1 MPVDAT
7 SSANSAA
14 NVAAY
19 STTNTRKP
27 KQTLGSDDF
36 MKLLAV
42 QFQSQDP
49 MKPMEDTAFIA
60 QMAQFSSLEQSNSM
74 VKEMGLLRSDQQNLA
89 ANSMLGRTVT
99 RRRQGRQSRHRP
111 GLGHPEHRRRPGPR
125 DRRQHLLPFHRHP
138 RRKYRPGSAAPGRLT
153 NVRLSTLDSQLSTS
167 QTTMSLIGTL
177 TSGVSA
183 LRTFSKGLE
192 VIGNNIANINTT
204 GYKSSQATFADSF
217 SNTLRASAPSSGA
230 TSSQSA
236 VQVGTGVQ
244 LASIQTNFNQGSLN
258 STGNVTDL
266 GISGKGFFIVQN
278 ATSGMQY
285 ATRDGQFRPD
295 DNGYLIT
302 TGGLRLQGM
311 MGTTVGDMQI
321 GASVPTGAELQSV
334 SFDTAGNMIESYS
347 DGTSATTGRVQ
358 LQNFNDP
365 SALMREG
372 SNLYSGL
379 TSAGPIGGGILAGS
393 NDPGASGLG
402 LIQSGTLE
410 SSNVDLTDQ
419 FSQLITTQRSF
430 QAGSR
435 LITVSDSILEDIVN
449 LKRS

>member
-1 MPVDAT
+1 
-7 SSANSAA
+7 
-14 NVAAY
+14 
-19 STTNTRKP
+19 
-27 KQTLGSDDF
+27 
-36 MKLLAV
+36 
-42 QFQSQDP
+42 
-49 MKPMEDTAFIA
+49 
-60 QMAQFSSLEQSNSM
+60 
-74 VKEMGLLRSDQQNLA
+74 
-89 ANSMLGRTVT
+89 
-99 RRRQGRQSRHRP
+99 
-111 GLGHPEHRRRPGPR
+111 
-125 DRRQHLLPFHRHP
+125 
-138 RRKYRPGSAAPGRLT
+138 
-153 NVRLSTLDSQLSTS
+153 
-167 QTTMSLIGTL
+167 MSLIGTL

-204 GYKSSQATFADSF
+204 GYKSSNATFADSF
-217 SNTLRASAPSSGA
+217 SNTLRASAPSSGT

-236 VQVGTGVQ
+236 IQVGTGVQ
-244 LASIQTNFNQGSLN
+244 LSSIQTNYSQGSLN

-295 DNGYLIT
+295 DNGFLIT

-311 MGTTVGDMQI
+311 MGGAVGDMKI
-321 GASVPTGAELQSV
+321 GASVPVGAELQSV

-358 LQNFNDP
+358 LQSFNDP
-365 SALMREG
+365 SALMRDG
-372 SNLYSGL
+372 ANLYTGINV
-379 TSAGPIGGGILAGS
+379 AGPIGGGILAGS
-393 NDPGASGLG
+393 NDPGSAGLG

>member
-1 MPVDAT
+1 MP
-7 SSANSAA
+7 
-14 NVAAY
+14 
-19 STTNTRKP
+19 
-27 KQTLGSDDF
+27 
-36 MKLLAV
+36 
-42 QFQSQDP
+42 
-49 MKPMEDTAFIA
+49 
-60 QMAQFSSLEQSNSM
+60 
-74 VKEMGLLRSDQQNLA
+74 
-89 ANSMLGRTVT
+89 
-99 RRRQGRQSRHRP
+99 
-111 GLGHPEHRRRPGPR
+111 
-125 DRRQHLLPFHRHP
+125 
-138 RRKYRPGSAAPGRLT
+138 
-153 NVRLSTLDSQLSTS
+153 
-167 QTTMSLIGTL
+167 LIGTL

-183 LRTFSKGLE
+183 LRTFGKGLE

-217 SNTLRASAPSSGA
+217 SNTLRASAPSSGT

-244 LASIQTNFNQGSLN
+244 LGSITTNFNQGALN

-266 GISGKGFFIVQN
+266 GISGKGFFIVEN

-311 MGTTVGDMQI
+311 MGSPAALGDMQI
-321 GASVPTGAELQSV
+321 GANVPAGAELQSV

-358 LQNFNDP
+358 LQNFTDP
-365 SALMREG
+365 SALMRDG
-372 SNLYSGL
+372 SNLYTGL
-379 TSAGPIGGGILAGS
+379 TAAGPIGGGILAGS
-393 NDPGASGLG
+393 NDPGADGLG

-435 LITVSDSILEDIVN
+435 LITVSDSVLEDIVN

>member
-1 MPVDAT
+1 
-7 SSANSAA
+7 
-14 NVAAY
+14 
-19 STTNTRKP
+19 
-27 KQTLGSDDF
+27 
-36 MKLLAV
+36 
-42 QFQSQDP
+42 
-49 MKPMEDTAFIA
+49 
-60 QMAQFSSLEQSNSM
+60 
-74 VKEMGLLRSDQQNLA
+74 
-89 ANSMLGRTVT
+89 
-99 RRRQGRQSRHRP
+99 
-111 GLGHPEHRRRPGPR
+111 
-125 DRRQHLLPFHRHP
+125 
-138 RRKYRPGSAAPGRLT
+138 
-153 NVRLSTLDSQLSTS
+153 
-167 QTTMSLIGTL
+167 MSLIGTL

-204 GYKSSQATFADSF
+204 GYKSSNATFADSF
-217 SNTLRASAPSSGA
+217 SNTLRSSSPSSGT

-236 VQVGTGVQ
+236 IQVGTGVQ
-244 LASIQTNFNQGSLN
+244 LSSITTNFNQGSLN

-266 GISGKGFFIVQN
+266 GISGQGFFIVEN

-295 DNGYLIT
+295 DNGFLIT
-302 TGGLRLQGM
+302 TGGLRLQGL
-311 MGTTVGDMQI
+311 MGTPGTIGDMQI
-321 GASVPTGAELQSV
+321 GASVPVGAELQSV

-358 LQNFNDP
+358 LQSFSDT
-365 SALMREG
+365 SALMRDG
-372 SNLYSGL
+372 QNLYTGL
-379 TSAGPIGGGILAGS
+379 NAAGPLGGGILAGS
-393 NDPGASGLG
+393 NDPGSAGLG

-435 LITVSDSILEDIVN
+435 LITVSDSVLEDIVN